1 MGTATL
7 LLSCRGKP
15 PISSSP
21 DALAHLVDSLRSPV
35 ERATGLRFKSPPRS
49 ALRTRQQVRA
59 YLVRKLDEELPTPRM
74 RGLETAY
81 RLFGLFPD
89 TLQLRQLLLDLYT
102 EQVAGYY
109 DPDSATLFG
118 VAGADPAQ
126 LRLVLAHEMV
136 HALQGQYLHLD
147 SILHETSNNDRLT
160 AAQAVLEGQATLV
173 SIDVLASGQ
182 QVTSNPEF
190 WQLYRAQVREK
201 QTSMPVFA
209 RAPLVVREA
218 LIFPYLA
225 GAEFMH
231 WWASSPFR
239 DSVPYGAH
247 MPVFARAP
255 LVVREA
261 LIFPYLAGAEFMHW
275 WASSPFR
282 DSVPYGAHMP
292 VSTEQILFPD
302 RYARGDKP
310 VDVAFP
316 ADSGVLYE
324 DVLGESEIRVLMA
337 RLAGIPDIRV
347 TGPIG
352 WGGDR
357 YRVYQT
363 PLGPALVWYVVWD
376 DKKSAD
382 RFVWGYGGKLRSNV
396 RKGYRTELE
405 SLELGGKPAMVY
417 VLAPEAWAG
426 WDQVPRP
433 FVSSAS
439 LSSAALKRMRRRVDQ

>member
-1 MGTATL
+1 MRSWRLVWAIATATL

-35 ERATGLRFKSPPRS
+35 ERATGLHFKSPPRS
-49 ALRTRQQVRA
+49 ALRTREQVRA

-136 HALQGQYLHLD
+136 HALQGQYLPLD

-182 QVTSNPEF
+182 PVSNNPEF
-190 WQLYRAQVREK
+190 WELYREQVREK

-231 WWASSPFR
+231 WWENSPFR
-239 DSVPYGAH
+239 DSVPYGK
-247 MPVFARAP
+247 R
-255 LVVREA
+255 
-261 LIFPYLAGAEFMHW
+261 
-275 WASSPFR
+275 
-282 DSVPYGAHMP
+282 MP

-302 RYARGDKP
+302 RYARGDQP
-310 VDVAFP
+310 VDLAFP

-324 DVLGESEIRVLMA
+324 DVLGEGEIRVLMA
-337 RLAGIPDIRV
+337 RLAGTPEVRV
-347 TGPIG
+347 AGPIG

-357 YRVYQT
+357 YRVYET
-363 PLGPALVWYVVWD
+363 PQGPALVWYVVWD

-382 RFVWGYGGKLRSNV
+382 RFVWGYGGKLRSNL
-396 RKGYRTELE
+396 RKGYRTEVE
-405 SLELGGKPAMVY
+405 SLELGGKPATVY
-417 VLAPEAWAG
+417 VLAAEAWDG
-426 WDQVPRP
+426 WDQVPKAFIRQP
-433 FVSSAS
+433 
-439 LSSAALKRMRRRVDQ
+439 

>member
-1 MGTATL
+1 MRHWRLAWALGTATL
-7 LLSCRGKP
+7 LLSCRGRP
-15 PISSSP
+15 PASSSP
-21 DALAHLVDSLRSPV
+21 AAMAHLVDSLRSPV

-49 ALRTRQQVRA
+49 ALRTREQVRA

-118 VAGADPAQ
+118 VVGADPAQ

-182 QVTSNPEF
+182 SVSSNPEF
-190 WQLYRAQVREK
+190 WQLYREQVREQ

-231 WWASSPFR
+231 WWENSFFR
-239 DSVPYGAH
+239 DSVPYG
-247 MPVFARAP
+247 PR
-255 LVVREA
+255 
-261 LIFPYLAGAEFMHW
+261 
-275 WASSPFR
+275 
-282 DSVPYGAHMP
+282 MP

-302 RYARGDKP
+302 RYARGDQP
-310 VDVAFP
+310 IDVAFP
-316 ADSGVLYE
+316 ADSNVLFE

-347 TGPIG
+347 SSPIG

-363 PLGPALVWYVVWD
+363 PQGPALVWCMVWD
-376 DKKSAD
+376 DKKSAE
-382 RFVWGYGGKLRSNV
+382 RFVWGYGGKLRSNA

-405 SLELGGKPAMVY
+405 STELGGKPATVY
-417 VLAPEAWAG
+417 VLAPDGWGG
-426 WDQVPRP
+426 WDQIPQAFIR
-433 FVSSAS
+433 
-439 LSSAALKRMRRRVDQ
+439 